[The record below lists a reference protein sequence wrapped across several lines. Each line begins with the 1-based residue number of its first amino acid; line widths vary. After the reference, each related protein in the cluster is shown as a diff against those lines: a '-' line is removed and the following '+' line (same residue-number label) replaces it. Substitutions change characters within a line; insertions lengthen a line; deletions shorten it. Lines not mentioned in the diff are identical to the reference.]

1 VTEVQAK
8 LLTAACR
15 CLAALF
21 IPTIFWA
28 LALRRRVGRL
38 FLENESLRALSV
50 RDTLTG
56 LVNHEGFEVRLDAEF
71 IQAGRSRRPLSVV
84 VAAIDHFETL
94 GDLGGAHRSDRYIV
108 DVARALESVVRKDS
122 DLIAR
127 CGEEDF
133 ALVVPGA
140 DNAAALA
147 LAERLRRSVHEI
159 RLSHRGSSRDD
170 HVSISVG
177 TATFEPGQEGSPASL
192 MAAADKALRRARAF
206 GGNRV
211 AA

>member
-1 VTEVQAK
+1 MRAVP
-8 LLTAACR
+8 CY

-21 IPTIFWA
+21 MAALLWA
-28 LALRRRVGRL
+28 LALRRRAGKL
-38 FLENESLRALSV
+38 CLENESLRALSV

-56 LVNHEGFEVRLDAEF
+56 LVNLEGFEVRLSAEF
-71 IQAGRSRRPLSVV
+71 TQASRCRKPLSVV
-84 VAAIDHFETL
+84 VAAVDHFETL
-94 GDLGGAHRSDRYIV
+94 GDLGGQHRNNRYIV
-108 DVARALESVVRKDS
+108 DVARALESAVRKGS

-133 ALVVPGA
+133 AVVVPGA
-140 DNAAALA
+140 DHHAALA

-170 HVSISVG
+170 HISISVG
-177 TATFEPGQEGSPASL
+177 TATFEPGLEDSPTSL
-192 MAAADKALRRARAF
+192 MEAADRALQRARAH